1 MKVTRE
7 RKIYAAVV
15 GLAQAVTTSGFRLA
29 ARSCDSHPGLSGF
42 NWLAIG
48 PVK

>member
-1 MKVTRE
+1 VDFYLSRQ
-7 RKIYAAVV
+7 R
-15 GLAQAVTTSGFRLA
+15 QAVTTSGFRLA